1 MAVVIIQVVNLGILI
16 RTSSY
21 NIYKTFDCYW
31 IEKLV
36 NRCSVRAIFVV
47 ATS

>member
-1 MAVVIIQVVNLGILI
+1 MAVMIIIQVVNLGILI

-21 NIYKTFDCYW
+21 NICKTLDCYW
-31 IEKLV
+31 IEK
-36 NRCSVRAIFVV
+36 SVRAIFVV